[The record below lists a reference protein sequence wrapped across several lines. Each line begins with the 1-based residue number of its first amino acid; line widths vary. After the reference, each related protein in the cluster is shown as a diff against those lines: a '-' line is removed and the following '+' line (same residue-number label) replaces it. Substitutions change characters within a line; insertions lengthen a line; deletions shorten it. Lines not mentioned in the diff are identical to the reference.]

1 MMNDETRSHT
11 PSRRRMLQMVGV
23 AAAGI
28 GLPLATHGSAAA
40 DRFHTAPVPGA
51 APGDLL
57 SETALMNDVE
67 KMTSFGWRRPG
78 SPALRDAARW
88 LGQTF
93 EQAGLQTNTEA
104 WDFDVYY
111 PSVWHAR
118 VIGAADSV
126 ASGSGSSS
134 VAAPALPPLPWETN
148 SYPMWYTGAGQVEAE
163 VVNVGAGTAHDF
175 DRVDVRGKIVMV
187 EALYL
192 MNVIN
197 TDGMLGAYESA
208 VAHGAVGYIRTAD
221 APNNLT
227 RLMHGNGIDKSTF
240 RQKEEASIPGL
251 VLGVDDFNA
260 IRTALGSGPVTM
272 SLEIQ
277 TENPPFG
284 GSRTVTGGSL
294 GPGTH
299 ELRAVMED
307 VVGVLPGVSDEIVLI
322 GAHYDSTYGGAM
334 DNGTGVAGMLAL
346 MRHYAAKA
354 RSERPRTLVFLA
366 AGGHDCGNFDLSHFM
381 RTHQEDMLPRVI
393 AFAWLDHLAAAGSIH
408 VTQTSIDIPTGLDE
422 IKGVLGV
429 RNPVLMNLILQ
440 MCVQNGVIPP
450 IPVPIKSSL
459 ARVPDFVPSFDITTA
474 HSRYH
479 TIEDTIDRIPPGSL
493 RQMTLVLRDVVDA
506 LHTVD
511 SDLIRNAQ
519 SDGGG
524 SVTPARGEVRGC
536 C

>member
-1 MMNDETRSHT
+1 MNDETHSKAL
-11 PSRRRMLQMVGV
+11 SRRRMMQMAGA

-28 GLPLATHGSAAA
+28 GLPLATHNSAAA
-40 DRFHTAPVPGA
+40 DLIPKASTPGTS
-51 APGDLL
+51 PGDVF
-57 SETALMNDVE
+57 SENALMSDVE
-67 KMTSFGWRRPG
+67 TMTSFGWRRPG
-78 SPALRDAARW
+78 SPAVRDAARW
-88 LGQTF
+88 VRESF
-93 EQAGLQTNTEA
+93 EQSGLQTHTEE

-111 PSVWHAR
+111 PSVWHAK
-118 VIGAADSV
+118 VTNAASP
-126 ASGSGSSS
+126 
-134 VAAPALPPLPWETN
+134 APALPWETN
-148 SYPMWYTGAGQVEAE
+148 SYPIWYTSAGQVEAE
-163 VVNVGAGTAHDF
+163 VVHVGAGTARDF
-175 DRVDVRGKIVMV
+175 DRVDVRGKIAMV
-187 EALYL
+187 ESVYL
-192 MNVIN
+192 INVMN
-197 TDGMLGAYESA
+197 TDGMLDAYESA

-227 RLMHGNGIDKSTF
+227 RLTHGKGIDKNTF
-240 RQKEEASIPGL
+240 RQRKEASIPGL
-251 VLGVDDFNA
+251 VLGSDDFNA
-260 IRTALGSGPVTM
+260 IRTALGGGPVTM
-272 SLEIQ
+272 SLEIR

-284 GSRTVTGGSL
+284 GTRSVTGGSL

-366 AGGHDCGNFDLSHFM
+366 AGGHDCGDFDLTHFM
-381 RTHQEDMLPRVI
+381 QTHLEDMLPRVI
-393 AFAWLDHLAAAGSIH
+393 TFAWLDHLAAAGTIR
-408 VTQTSIDIPTGLDE
+408 VTQSSVDIPTGLDE
-422 IKGVLGV
+422 IRGVLGSF
-429 RNPVLMNLILQ
+429 NPVLLNLVLQ
-440 MCVQNGVIPP
+440 ECVQNGVVPP
-450 IPVPIKSSL
+450 IPLPIKSSL

-479 TIEDTIDRIPPGSL
+479 TIEDTIDRIPPASL

-519 SDGGG
+519 PVGGDGN
-524 SVTPARGEVRGC
+524 STPVRGAVRGC